1 MKTKLSYGLIA
12 TIIVLAIIIFAV
24 TAAGTPKVKA
34 YNAQS
39 RYANNRLEG
48 FSTKSQGQDRVR
60 YQAYPSGDDVNV
72 ENQHLI
78 DSSAD
83 AKTAQRV
90 KQQDG
95 LYGPYNDKKITTFS
109 DAKGSLAEQCAKT
122 SNSMS
127 NSMGYLCLDR
137 NQLNLLTTRGG
148 NQTCSTCVTCSKSC
162 GCK

>member
-48 FSTKSQGQDRVR
+48 FSTKNQGQDRVR
-60 YQAYPSGDDVNV
+60 YQAYPSGNDVNV

-122 SNSMS
+122 SNGMS
-127 NSMGYLCLDR
+127 NSTGYLCLDR

-148 NQTCSTCVTCSKSC
+148 NQTCSTCVTCSK
-162 GCK
+162 